1 MAKSG
6 ITSISLL
13 SLYALLFL
21 QFCASNA
28 GLLSRIL
35 ASGGQE
41 ISGDNG
47 RYVIV
52 FDAGKFSTTV
62 HVFKFDENANLLKI
76 NGSLEVS
83 HDVQEALSAYVDNPA
98 AIVSFLG
105 PLLEKALDSVPE
117 NLQPETP
124 VLFGAVDELFLLG
137 EKKYEKILKVIRD
150 VLSESP
156 LLYKPEW
163 VTILPGAKQG
173 VYLWETINYLMG
185 NVGRDYS
192 KTVAVLNQ
200 DVATVQMAYAV
211 SSEAAANVPNFPR
224 GEEYITAHHIRSNNY
239 YLYSH
244 GYFPYGAYAVRTE
257 ILKYTNDSY
266 NYCMTGGY
274 NEQMNYYGEIYNVR
288 ASPSGSSYEKCR
300 ANILQALNL
309 KATCY
314 IKNCTFDGAWN
325 GGGGAGVEKIYLTNG
340 FHNTGAD
347 VGITNGDIPSTDLKL
362 LEYEEVAK
370 VACGAKSLEEAHN
383 LFPIVPAFDLPYLCM
398 DLVYVY
404 SILVDGFGIDP
415 TEVVTALNTVQYR
428 GSSLTVQWA
437 LGAAL
442 ELVSSDHTKM
452 QDVPYVASSHTLNQV
467 A

>member
-1 MAKSG
+1 MAKLG
-6 ITSISLL
+6 IASISLL
-13 SLYALLFL
+13 SLFALLSL
-21 QFCASNA
+21 QFCASDA
-28 GLLSRIL
+28 GLLNRIV

-47 RYVIV
+47 RYVVV
-52 FDAGKFSTTV
+52 FDAGKFMTTV
-62 HVFKFDENANLLKI
+62 HVFNFDQNVNLLKI

-83 HDVQEALSAYVDNPA
+83 HQVQEVLSSYADNPA
-98 AIVSFLG
+98 AVAI
-105 PLLEKALDSVPE
+105 
-117 NLQPETP
+117 
-124 VLFGAVDELFLLG
+124 DELFLLG
-137 EKKYEKILKVIRD
+137 EKKYEKILNVIRD
-150 VLSESP
+150 LLSESP
-156 LLYKPEW
+156 FLYKSEW

-211 SSEAAANVPNFPR
+211 SLKAAINAPKLPR
-224 GEEYITAHHIRSNNY
+224 GEEYITAHHIQSNNY

-244 GYFPYGAYAVRTE
+244 GYFPYGAYAVRAE

-266 NYCMTGGY
+266 NYCMTSGY

-300 ANILQALNL
+300 ENVLQALNL

-325 GGGGAGVEKIYLTNG
+325 GGGGAGLEKIYLTGG

-347 VGITNGDIPSTDLKL
+347 VGITNRDIPSTDLKL
-362 LEYEEVAK
+362 LEYEELAK
-370 VACGAKSLEEAHN
+370 VSCGAKSLEEAHN

-404 SILVDGFGIDP
+404 SILADGFGIDP
-415 TEVVTALNTVQYR
+415 TEVVTALNTVQYE
-428 GSSLTVQWA
+428 GSSFRVQWT

-442 ELVSSDHTKM
+442 ELVSSKHTKM
-452 QDVPYVASSHTLNQV
+452 EDIPNVLLSSHTSNQV